1 MMMFMRM
8 IMVVIMMMMTAKK
21 GNNTLWKIGVHTKL
35 LSTPSANGHWQEVTQ
50 QVFGE
55 NTICLDIGT
64 GKKSYRQKRKQNVNK
79 ELFRQCWNI
88 FKYIVQQRRS
98 GSICF
103 LCLEYKRNDILDI
116 FEKFLGQNFKN
127 PPLHAFERV
136 CSHTHVIW
144 ETHFWEELIEGKRK
158 CCCGGRFVGNELE
171 EWPRV
176 SFLSPWLPK
185 LWDGNVFL
193 VERIRK

>member
-1 MMMFMRM
+1 MMMMVMLLVMMMFMMM
-8 IMVVIMMMMTAKK
+8 IMVVM
-21 GNNTLWKIGVHTKL
+21 GNNTLCKIGVHTKL

-79 ELFRQCWNI
+79 ELFRQCWNN

-103 LCLEYKRNDILDI
+103 LCLEYKMKDILGI
-116 FEKFLGQNFKN
+116 FEKFLGQNFKK
-127 PPLHAFERV
+127 
-136 CSHTHVIW
+136 S
-144 ETHFWEELIEGKRK
+144 
-158 CCCGGRFVGNELE
+158 
-171 EWPRV
+171 
-176 SFLSPWLPK
+176 SFA
-185 LWDGNVFL
+185 G
-193 VERIRK
+193 I